1 MDYEKMWNELKD
13 LLQRTD
19 KMTDLI
25 KPTGVLEIISEI
37 ENTEYL
43 NKNGDLPF

>member
-25 KPTGVLEIISEI
+25 KPSGILEIISEI
-37 ENTEYL
+37 EKLNTEYE
-43 NKNGDLPF
+43 DLPF